1 MVGSLEGPAL
11 ERVTFTRDENANL
24 AWAIEGEVETAYGR
38 ARGRRQEWSPPAS
51 RPPRGDAWAHRLESP
66 VPPHWIPLV
75 PERPNPAS
83 AEILLRR
90 GRLLAWG
97 DDALAGPRGRLLVPE
112 QPLWIDEAAIPAS
125 GLEVTRH
132 WQRARG
138 PDGAV
143 YLWLGRRKRP
153 GRPNR
158 GSGLEFDAL
167 ER

>member
-1 MVGSLEGPAL
+1 
-11 ERVTFTRDENANL
+11 
-24 AWAIEGEVETAYGR
+24 
-38 ARGRRQEWSPPAS
+38 
-51 RPPRGDAWAHRLESP
+51 PPRGDAWAHRLESP

-83 AEILLRR
+83 AEIQLRR

>member
-1 MVGSLEGPAL
+1 MDFFLLCGFRTKRTFSFGHQELLVTPGSSP
-11 ERVTFTRDENANL
+11 R
-24 AWAIEGEVETAYGR
+24 AWAAFRTAT
-38 ARGRRQEWSPPAS
+38 AR
-51 RPPRGDAWAHRLESP
+51 
-66 VPPHWIPLV
+66 
-75 PERPNPAS
+75 
-83 AEILLRR
+83 
-90 GRLLAWG
+90 
-97 DDALAGPRGRLLVPE
+97 
-112 QPLWIDEAAIPAS
+112 AAIPAS